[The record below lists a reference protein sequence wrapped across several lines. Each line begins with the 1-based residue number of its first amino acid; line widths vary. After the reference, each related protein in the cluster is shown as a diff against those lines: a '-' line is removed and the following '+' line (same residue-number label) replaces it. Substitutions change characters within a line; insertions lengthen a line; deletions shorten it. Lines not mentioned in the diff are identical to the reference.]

1 MKRLRNSW
9 LAALYV
15 FAAIPATFGAETA
28 NRGAKAPPDAGV
40 SAIAKMCEAHQGES
54 AVLIQAGQSAADAMA
69 KLAAAVKSRA
79 AASGATGNTPSSPP
93 AVIAAHV
100 EAASASAATFLNF
113 ASAARANAAA
123 TIARAQNASNPAE
136 QVVLYRQAM
145 AQQDQAELFARRAIS
160 DLAPPGPSGGGNGG
174 GEGGDIRSTG
184 SFHEGLAIQQ
194 ARALDDGHGD
204 LANAAAIYDGA
215 AKHAEDTLK
224 VQSGTNFFG
233 VVKYDANSGM
243 ATLRNGTVVD
253 LSALNAA
260 QRGVQHKPL
269 FKEVPMPDGGTALVP
284 DVDARND
291 IMARSGGAEKVG
303 GVAFD
308 VTLAVL
314 QATGQPEFQSTAPMI
329 GLDHVIL
336 ISLRRLLAAVQNYS
350 APPAQWATLPDALR
364 HPANIGRIRGYTL
377 APNGQDVWL
386 IGTVSARPETRID
399 IDTIVLALRTAWL
412 QDIVPGVSLDRSPY
426 DPNGPNVPRVIGL
439 PADSSMAKTM
449 LAADYEMKSIVLG
462 IRPTGV
468 ADYRSAMALIAEQ
481 GHPPPQLATRFW
493 YHPKPL
499 DAGAIRQSSSGRTTV
514 FDAELQVLSQGMQS
528 DGADF
533 VSTSGDNDIGDRAAK
548 AYTAAL
554 DSFAQSRAAD
564 PGFLIARLDGLLD
577 AVAAARLLRLTGVN
591 SAVLRAFARLPYR
604 PFGSPAR
611 TSDFPALTNSVDV
624 RDSQARTVPFSVIG
638 GVSFDLRA
646 PHASLGRNSYS
657 LLDQI
662 EARVANAKGANFALD
677 VAAPLRLVGTPETSH
692 FDADVAKGAAS
703 FFAADFVS
711 ASASFRNAVSADPA
725 SGEARAWLAYA
736 LLWSGQ
742 KVRALAEARTA
753 ALLEPENAIVASLV
767 YDVQRRLGERP
778 QVLGNET
785 QIRQHLAAFYIGL
798 STAAGDQAGHKRWLG
813 EAAALLP
820 SDPYV
825 LIRRAQF
832 WMGNGTMPA
841 ALGDFGRALTV
852 LNKRGTAAAVFNRPV
867 RTLYADALIG
877 QAIALQSLAGGQIAK
892 AYDRNETLSDQQRMA
907 MLDSADDLVE
917 RGLKSIG
924 QAQRHDPSALAV
936 GIELALYLERYAIA
950 KPVMSDAERAQFVDA
965 LRTIAT
971 NGIRKFPK
979 NDEIYGA
986 RALMLFTIGDQDGA
1000 LQDVDHAL
1008 SVNPKNPDSIELY
1021 IRIQAVLGSCDQARA
1036 EANRLKA
1043 GAKPGDSWIPFFE
1056 KRCGPI

>member
-1 MKRLRNSW
+1 MQRQRNSW
-9 LAALYV
+9 LAAVCV
-15 FAAIPATFGAETA
+15 FAAIAATFRAEA
-28 NRGAKAPPDAGV
+28 AKPEAQTPPDANF
-40 SAIAKMCEAHQGES
+40 SEIAKMCTHRQGES

-79 AASGATGNTPSSPP
+79 ASGTAGNTASAPP
-93 AVIAAHV
+93 AAIAASV

-123 TIARAQNASNPAE
+123 TIARAQSASNPAE

-160 DLAPPGPSGGGNGG
+160 DLAPPGSSGSGNGG
-174 GEGGDIRSTG
+174 AEGGDIHSAG
-184 SFHEGLAIQQ
+184 HFQEGLAIQQ
-194 ARALDDGHGD
+194 ARALADGKGD
-204 LANAAAIYDGA
+204 LATAAAIYDGA
-215 AKHAEDTLK
+215 AKHADAALK
-224 VQSGTNFFG
+224 IQRGTNFFS

-260 QRGVQHKPL
+260 QPGGQPKPL
-269 FKEVPMPDGGTALVP
+269 FKDMRMLDGTTVPIP

-291 IMARSGGAEKVG
+291 IMARSGAAEKVG

-329 GLDHVIL
+329 GADHVML
-336 ISLRRLLAAVQNYS
+336 ISLKRLLAAVQNYS
-350 APPAQWATLPDALR
+350 ASPAQWATLPDTLR
-364 HPANIGRIRGYTL
+364 HPANIGRIRGFTL

-399 IDTIVLALRTAWL
+399 IDTIILALRTAWL
-412 QDIVPGVSLDRSPY
+412 QDTVPGVSLDRSPY

-468 ADYRSAMALIAEQ
+468 ADYRSAMTLIAEQ
-481 GHPPPQLATRFW
+481 GQAPPQLATRFW

-499 DAGAIRQSSSGRTTV
+499 DAGAVRQSSSGRTTV
-514 FDAELQVLSQGMQS
+514 FNAELQVLSQGMQA

-533 VSTSGDNDIGDRAAK
+533 VSTSGGNDIGDRAAK

-554 DSFAQSRAAD
+554 DAFARSRAAD

-577 AVAAARLLRLTGVN
+577 AVAAARLLRLTGAN
-591 SAVLRAFARLPYR
+591 SPVLRAFAKLPYR
-604 PFGSPAR
+604 PFGRPAQP
-611 TSDFPALTNSVDV
+611 SDFPALTNSVDV
-624 RDSQARTVPFSVIG
+624 RDSQGTTVPFSIVG

-646 PHASLGRNSYS
+646 PRASLGQNNYS

-662 EARVANAKGANFALD
+662 EARIANAKGGNFALD
-677 VAAPLRLVGTPETSH
+677 VAAPLRLVGAPEASP
-692 FDADVAKGAAS
+692 FDADVAQGAAS
-703 FFAADFVS
+703 FFAADFAS

-742 KVRALAEARTA
+742 KVRALAQAHTA
-753 ALLEPENAIVASLV
+753 ALLEPGNTIVASLV
-767 YDVQRRLGERP
+767 YDVQRRLGGRP
-778 QVLGNET
+778 QVLGSET

-798 STAAGDQAGHKRWLG
+798 GTAARDQAGRKRWLG

-832 WMGNGTMPA
+832 SMDSGTMQA
-841 ALGDFGRALTV
+841 ALGDFGRALAV
-852 LNKRGTAAAVFNRPV
+852 LNKGGRAAAVFSQPA

-877 QAIALQSLAGGQIAK
+877 QAIVLQGLASDRIAK
-892 AYDRNETLSDQQRMA
+892 AYDRNETLSIQQRMA
-907 MLDSADDLVE
+907 ILDGADDLVE
-917 RGLKSIG
+917 RGLKSID
-924 QAQRHDPSALAV
+924 QAQHHDPSALAV
-936 GIELALYLERYAIA
+936 GMELALYLDRYAIA
-950 KPVMSDAERAQFVDA
+950 KPVMSETERAQFIDA
-965 LRTIAT
+965 LRNIAT
-971 NGIRKFPK
+971 NGIRQFPK
-979 NDEIYGA
+979 NDEVYGA
-986 RALMLFTIGDQDGA
+986 RALMLFTIGDQDAA

-1008 SVNPKNPDSIELY
+1008 SVNPKNPDSIALR
-1021 IRIQAVLGSCDQARA
+1021 IRIQAVLGNCDRARA
-1036 EANRLKA
+1036 DVNRLKA
-1043 GAKPGDSWIPFFE
+1043 GARPGDSWILFFE